1 MDGLKQ
7 AMVTNT
13 ETALEKAIKNAK
25 SIAGFNPPELR
36 IARDMLHPFKV
47 RIRVGEA
54 LKSKG

>member
-7 AMVTNT
+7 AIQANT
-13 ETALEKAIKNAK
+13 ETALEMAIKNAR

-36 IARDMLHPFKV
+36 IARDMLQTAKV